1 MVKNEYVSTLRQDI
15 LGGIFFL
22 QNFDYFLSAVG
33 KNFRAHR
40 FGRVPDKKS
49 RREKYHEAY

>member
-22 QNFDYFLSAVG
+22 QDFDYFLSAEG

-40 FGRVPDKKS
+40 FGRVPDKES
-49 RREKYHEAY
+49 RREEYYEAY